1 MLTITI
7 DWLAINF
14 RSWVDETGTFERA
27 YASFGNPQDAAAR
40 FGYSSARVDDNGTV
54 TMWNDDRDDMG
65 HHFIFSGSALRNLFA
80 NTSVQPLALL
90 LACIDYGGNISRLD
104 LAKDL
109 TEQTFDYEAVYQ
121 SLKSGTTG
129 GNTRTFSKLESGE
142 NGYTIYMGSRQSE
155 RFARLYNKAA
165 QSNLPD
171 ALWARFEI
179 ETKGMVARA
188 VATSL
193 VKSHDWSGTFD
204 GIVLGMVGNAK
215 AAYLEQF
222 FIPGN
227 VPIGL
232 PKIERQTDRERWIE
246 SQVITAVSRHYIDNP
261 NSEAVARL
269 IETLNL
275 IDRHRGE

>member
-7 DWLAINF
+7 DWLAATFKEYTHEAETFFNSF
-14 RSWVDETGTFERA
+14 ARNGATQAADARNGYTRSTMDGCGVVVQW
-27 YASFGNPQDAAAR
+27 NPD
-40 FGYSSARVDDNGTV
+40 YPS
-54 TMWNDDRDDMG
+54 MG
-65 HHFIFSGSALRNLFA
+65 HHCIFSGSSLRNLF
-80 NTSVQPLALL
+80 TSTSIQPGSLL
-90 LACIDYGGNISRLD
+90 RAIVDAGGNISRLD

-109 TEQTFDYEAVYQ
+109 TEEPFDYEAVYQ
-121 SLKSGTTG
+121 SIKQGTAG

-165 QSNLPD
+165 QSGLPD

-215 AAYLEQF
+215 TAHLEQF

-227 VPIGL
+227 VPIGI

-246 SQVITAVSRHYIDNP
+246 GQVISAVSRHYIDNP

-269 IETLNL
+269 IATLNL
-275 IDRHRGE
+275 IDRQREE